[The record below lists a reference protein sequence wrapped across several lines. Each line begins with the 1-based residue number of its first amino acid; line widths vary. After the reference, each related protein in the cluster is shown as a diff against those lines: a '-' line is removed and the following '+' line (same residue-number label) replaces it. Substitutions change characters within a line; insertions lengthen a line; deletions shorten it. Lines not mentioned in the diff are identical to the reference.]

1 METIAIIL
9 IIIFLLYLLLTY
21 FMFVLISKKTNNN
34 FLPMHKAVLKTLEPY
49 TKQIEKGNK
58 WVEDKYKNNE
68 VKDVYITSN
77 DGLKLHAILIEHP
90 NSKGIIIETHG
101 YRSIASRDLYP
112 SCFNY
117 YDMGYSLLITDNRS
131 CNLSEGKYI
140 TFGIKES
147 EDVINWVKYV
157 NKKFPNQHI
166 ILAGISMGAS
176 SILMSLEKVTNKMNV
191 THAVVDCGYIS
202 PYEEVLYC
210 IKHFFHLNGK
220 PFICMINTWCK
231 LIAKFS
237 LKEKDTISS
246 LSKVKIPILFI
257 HGKDD
262 DFVLPSNSERNYDEY
277 KGPKELVLFDNT
289 THGLSYL
296 VDSKKYIKS
305 IKEFISK

>member
-77 DGLKLHAILIEHP
+77 DGLELHAILIEHP

-147 EDVINWVKYV
+147 DDIISWIKYI
-157 NKKFPNQHI
+157 NKKYPKQDI
-166 ILAGISMGAS
+166 ILAGISMGAT
-176 SILMSLEKVTNKMNV
+176 SILMSLGSIKKSMRVKKIM
-191 THAVVDCGYIS
+191 VDSGYIS
-202 PYEEVLYC
+202 PYDEVVYC
-210 IKHFFHLNGK
+210 INHYFHIPGK
-220 PFICMINTWCK
+220 LFVNMIDIWCR
-231 LIAKFS
+231 LFGKFS
-237 LKEKDTISS
+237 LKDKDTITSIS
-246 LSKVKIPILFI
+246 NSKIPILFI
-257 HGKDD
+257 HGLDD
-262 DFVLPSNSERNYDEY
+262 DFVLPINSKLNYEKYD
-277 KGPKELVLFDNT
+277 GDKELVLFKGAS
-289 THGLSYL
+289 HGLSYL
-296 VDSKKYIKS
+296 VDSKKYIKI
-305 IKEFISK
+305 IKKHLLK